1 VIVRD
6 TSVAVSMARS
16 AMPGC
21 ESSGWSLI
29 TFCNSLRFPWPLPQA
44 ETGRSVSNN
53 SFVFN
58 NSWADQLFR
67 ATVAGSMVRLGT
79 FAIARI

>member
-1 VIVRD
+1 
-6 TSVAVSMARS
+6 
-16 AMPGC
+16 
-21 ESSGWSLI
+21 
-29 TFCNSLRFPWPLPQA
+29 LPQA

-53 SFVFN
+53 SFVFT